1 VGFYVRC
8 DLEYDVVT
16 SPNSYVD
23 KIFESLTLHI
33 TDKSCNKHVQYLVTS
48 IYRSPT
54 PIQNVSHADQ
64 IGRFFDNFETLTNFL
79 QSKNLTSFIC
89 MDSNINLLDLNNVT
103 AMSFFN
109 NILDHGYAPV
119 NFKATRMTNNSASLI
134 DQILCN
140 NPIKCTVSGSII
152 DDLSDHWITFVQL
165 IQNNKHKMK
174 PKVDKRR
181 LITTENLTNF
191 RNSLSNLHWNEVLLS
206 DNVDVCYDLFWNQL
220 KTLYDLHFPVVTSRF
235 NRNFNK
241 ISDFMT
247 KGLLVSRRTKIN
259 LLKRSLTE
267 PTEQNKLKYR
277 EFRNLYNKLLR
288 IRKKSHLQERLNKCK
303 KNPKKRGKF

>member
-1 VGFYVRC
+1 
-8 DLEYDVVT
+8 
-16 SPNSYVD
+16 
-23 KIFESLTLHI
+23 
-33 TDKSCNKHVQYLVTS
+33 
-48 IYRSPT
+48 
-54 PIQNVSHADQ
+54 
-64 IGRFFDNFETLTNFL
+64 
-79 QSKNLTSFIC
+79 
-89 MDSNINLLDLNNVT
+89 
-103 AMSFFN
+103 
-109 NILDHGYAPV
+109 
-119 NFKATRMTNNSASLI
+119 MTNNSASLI

-140 NPIKCTVSGSII
+140 NPAKCTVSGSII

-181 LITTENLTNF
+181 LMTTENLTNF

-206 DNVDVCYDLFWNQL
+206 DNVDVCYDLFWNQF

-288 IRKKSHLQERLNKCK
+288 IRKKSHLQERLNKCQ
-303 KNPKKRGKF
+303 KNPKKTWEILR